1 MKTVKPFIT
10 AIALFLTFSLAY
22 SQTTEENAKEYEKQS
37 MLLIQKLYSCQSMA
51 YTVIG
56 EKEYQTRYLYVNLGS
71 KYYNDAYQSFIKM
84 QGLDENMDEKLREN
98 ISTLLQ
104 MYAKSFESIDA
115 LNKPEMALAL
125 SFAKHSLKKVNKD
138 FICTETED

>member
-1 MKTVKPFIT
+1 MKATRLLFT
-10 AIALFLTFSLAY
+10 AIAIVLTFNLAY
-22 SQTTEENAKEYEKQS
+22 SQTADENTKELEKQE
-37 MLLIQKLYSCQSMA
+37 LILIQKLYSCQSIA

-56 EKEYQTRYLYVNLGS
+56 EQDYQTRYLYVNLGS
-71 KYYNDAYQSFIKM
+71 KYYNDAYQAFIKM
-84 QGLDENMDEKLREN
+84 QGLNKNMYEKLREN

-125 SFAKHSLKKVNKD
+125 SFAKYSLKSVNQDLFCKP
-138 FICTETED
+138 TE

>member
-1 MKTVKPFIT
+1 MKRIRPLFT
-10 AIALFLTFSLAY
+10 AVALVLTFNLAY
-22 SQTTEENAKEYEKQS
+22 SQTADENAKEFEKQS
-37 MLLIQKLYSCQSMA
+37 MMLIQKLYSCQSMA

-56 EKEYQTRYLYVNLGS
+56 EQDYQTRYLYVNLGS

-84 QGLDENMDEKLREN
+84 QGLNENMDEKLREN

-125 SFAKHSLKKVNKD
+125 SFAKHSLKKLNQDLLCKP
-138 FICTETED
+138 TE

>member
-1 MKTVKPFIT
+1 MKTIRTLFT
-10 AIALFLTFSLAY
+10 ALALVLTFNLAY
-22 SQTTEENAKEYEKQS
+22 SQTADENAKEFEKQS
-37 MLLIQKLYSCQSMA
+37 MMLVQKLYSCQSMA

-56 EKEYQTRYLYVNLGS
+56 EQDYQTRYLYVNLGS
-71 KYYNDAYQSFIKM
+71 KYYNDAYQAFIKM
-84 QGLDENMDEKLREN
+84 QGLNEDMDEKLREN

-125 SFAKHSLKKVNKD
+125 SFTKHSLKKLNQDLLCKP
-138 FICTETED
+138 TE

>member
-1 MKTVKPFIT
+1 MKRIRPLFT
-10 AIALFLTFSLAY
+10 AVALVLTFILAY
-22 SQTTEENAKEYEKQS
+22 SQTADENAKEFEKQS
-37 MLLIQKLYSCQSMA
+37 MMLIQKLYSCQSMA

-56 EKEYQTRYLYVNLGS
+56 EQDYQTRYLYVNLGS

-84 QGLDENMDEKLREN
+84 QGLNENMDEKLREN

-125 SFAKHSLKKVNKD
+125 SFAKHSLKKLNQDLLCKP
-138 FICTETED
+138 TE

>member
-1 MKTVKPFIT
+1 MRTVKPFIT
-10 AIALFLTFSLAY
+10 AIALFLTFSFAY
-22 SQTTEENAKEYEKQS
+22 SQTTEDNAKEFEKQS
-37 MLLIQKLYSCQSMA
+37 SLLIQKLYSCQSMA

-56 EKEYQTRYLYVNLGS
+56 EKDYQTRYLYVNLGS

-84 QGLDENMDEKLREN
+84 QGLDENMNEKLREN
-98 ISTLLQ
+98 ISTLLE

-125 SFAKHSLKKVNKD
+125 TFAKYSLIKANKD
-138 FICTETED
+138 LICTGSDN

>member
-1 MKTVKPFIT
+1 MKTVKPLIT
-10 AIALFLTFSLAY
+10 AITLFLTFSLAY

-56 EKEYQTRYLYVNLGS
+56 EKDYQTRYLYVNLGS

-125 SFAKHSLKKVNKD
+125 SFAKHSLKKMNKD
-138 FICTETED
+138 LICIQTDD

>member
-1 MKTVKPFIT
+1 MKAIRTLFT
-10 AIALFLTFSLAY
+10 ALALVLTFNLAY
-22 SQTTEENAKEYEKQS
+22 SQTADENAKEFEKQS
-37 MLLIQKLYSCQSMA
+37 MMLVQKLYSCQSMA

-56 EKEYQTRYLYVNLGS
+56 EQDYQTRYLYVNLGS
-71 KYYNDAYQSFIKM
+71 KYYNDAYQAFIKM
-84 QGLDENMDEKLREN
+84 QGLNESMDEKLREN

-125 SFAKHSLKKVNKD
+125 SFAKHSLKRLNQDLLCKP
-138 FICTETED
+138 TE

>member
-1 MKTVKPFIT
+1 MKSIRQLFT
-10 AIALFLTFSLAY
+10 AVALLLTFSSAY
-22 SQTTEENAKEYEKQS
+22 SQTADENAKEFEKQS
-37 MLLIQKLYSCQSMA
+37 MMLIQKLYSCQSMA

-56 EKEYQTRYLYVNLGS
+56 EQDFQTRYLYVNLGS
-71 KYYNDAYQSFIKM
+71 KYYNDAYQAFIKM
-84 QGLDENMDEKLREN
+84 QGLNENIDEKLREN

-125 SFAKHSLKKVNKD
+125 SFAKHSLKKLNQDLLCKP
-138 FICTETED
+138 TE

>member
-1 MKTVKPFIT
+1 MKRIRPLFT
-10 AIALFLTFSLAY
+10 AFALVLLTFNFAY
-22 SQTTEENAKEYEKQS
+22 SQTADENAKEFEKQS
-37 MLLIQKLYSCQSMA
+37 MMLIQKLYSCQSMA

-56 EKEYQTRYLYVNLGS
+56 EQDYQTRYLYVNLGS
-71 KYYNDAYQSFIKM
+71 KYYNDAYQAFIKM
-84 QGLDENMDEKLREN
+84 QGLNENMDEKLREN

-125 SFAKHSLKKVNKD
+125 SFAKHSLKKLNQDLLCKP
-138 FICTETED
+138 TE

>member
-1 MKTVKPFIT
+1 MKRIRPLFT
-10 AIALFLTFSLAY
+10 AVALVLTFILAY
-22 SQTTEENAKEYEKQS
+22 SQTADEDAKEFEKQS
-37 MLLIQKLYSCQSMA
+37 MMLIQKLYSCQSMA

-56 EKEYQTRYLYVNLGS
+56 EQDYQTRYLYVNLGS

-84 QGLDENMDEKLREN
+84 QGLNENMDEKLREN

-125 SFAKHSLKKVNKD
+125 SFAKHSLKKLNQDLLCKP
-138 FICTETED
+138 TE

>member
-1 MKTVKPFIT
+1 MKTIRP
-10 AIALFLTFSLAY
+10 LFTVVVLVLTFILAY
-22 SQTTEENAKEYEKQS
+22 SQTADENAKEFEKQS
-37 MLLIQKLYSCQSMA
+37 MMLIQKLYSCQSMA

-56 EKEYQTRYLYVNLGS
+56 EQDYQTRYLYVNLGS
-71 KYYNDAYQSFIKM
+71 KYYNDAYQAFIKM
-84 QGLDENMDEKLREN
+84 QGLNENMDDKLREN

-125 SFAKHSLKKVNKD
+125 SFAKHSLKKLNQDLLCKPD
-138 FICTETED
+138 E

>member
-1 MKTVKPFIT
+1 MKTIRPLFTV
-10 AIALFLTFSLAY
+10 IALALTLNFAY
-22 SQTTEENAKEYEKQS
+22 SQTTNDKAKELEKQE
-37 MLLIQKLYSCQSMA
+37 LILIQKLYSCQSMA

-56 EKEYQTRYLYVNLGS
+56 EQDYQTRYLYVNLGS
-71 KYYNDAYQSFIKM
+71 RYYNDAYQAFIKM
-84 QGLDENMDEKLREN
+84 QGLNENMDEKLREN

-125 SFAKHSLKKVNKD
+125 SFAKHSLKKLNQDLLCKPN
-138 FICTETED
+138 E

>member
-1 MKTVKPFIT
+1 MKTIRPLFT
-10 AIALFLTFSLAY
+10 AVALVLTFNFAY
-22 SQTTEENAKEYEKQS
+22 SQTADENAKEFEKQS
-37 MLLIQKLYSCQSMA
+37 TMLIQKLYSCQSMA

-56 EKEYQTRYLYVNLGS
+56 EQDYQTRYLYVNLGS
-71 KYYNDAYQSFIKM
+71 KYFNDAYQSFIKM
-84 QGLDENMDEKLREN
+84 QGLNENMDEKLREN

-125 SFAKHSLKKVNKD
+125 SFAKHSLKRLNQDLLCKP
-138 FICTETED
+138 TE

>member
-1 MKTVKPFIT
+1 MKKLRSLFT
-10 AIALFLTFSLAY
+10 AVALVLTFNLAF
-22 SQTTEENAKEYEKQS
+22 SQTTDENAKEFEKQS
-37 MLLIQKLYSCQSMA
+37 MM
-51 YTVIG
+51 
-56 EKEYQTRYLYVNLGS
+56 QTRYLYVNLGS
-71 KYYNDAYQSFIKM
+71 KYYNDAYRAFIKM

-125 SFAKHSLKKVNKD
+125 SFAKHSLKKLNQD
-138 FICTETED
+138 LLCRPNE

>member
-1 MKTVKPFIT
+1 MKTIRPLFI
-10 AIALFLTFSLAY
+10 AVALLLTFSSAY
-22 SQTTEENAKEYEKQS
+22 SQTADENAKEFEKQS
-37 MLLIQKLYSCQSMA
+37 MMIIQKLYSCQSMA

-56 EKEYQTRYLYVNLGS
+56 EQDYQTRYLYVNLGS
-71 KYYNDAYQSFIKM
+71 KYYNDAYQTFIKM
-84 QGLDENMDEKLREN
+84 QGLNENMDEKLREN

-125 SFAKHSLKKVNKD
+125 SFAKYSLKKLNQDLLCKQ
-138 FICTETED
+138 IE

>member
-1 MKTVKPFIT
+1 MKTIRPLFTVV
-10 AIALFLTFSLAY
+10 ALLLTLSSAY
-22 SQTTEENAKEYEKQS
+22 SQTVDENAKEFEKQS
-37 MLLIQKLYSCQSMA
+37 MMLIQKLYSCQSMA

-56 EKEYQTRYLYVNLGS
+56 EQDYQTRYLYVNLGN
-71 KYYNDAYQSFIKM
+71 KYYNDAYQAFIKM
-84 QGLDENMDEKLREN
+84 QGLDENMNEKLREN

-125 SFAKHSLKKVNKD
+125 SFAKHSLKRLNQDLVC
-138 FICTETED
+138 IPTE